1 MSGRVVALGG
11 ALAMVL
17 LLGALT
23 IDVLIRT
30 GFDVLVL
37 ISLAIVGMV
46 GVGVVGALFNPPSRK

>member
-17 LLGALT
+17 LLGVLT
-23 IDVLIRT
+23 IDVMIRT

-37 ISLAIVGMV
+37 ISLAIVGMI
-46 GVGVVGALFNPPSRK
+46 GVGVVGALLNPPEK